1 MKRVSYTTT
10 KIALNDYEVKT
21 LREAIEI
28 LGDVYN
34 QAPEDTE
41 LEKMAKDI
49 YNDLD
54 AFLDEAVPNNELDTE
69 MCWIAEEYDE
79 EEQVRAY
86 SFSFRLQQSNPLVKT
101 LAISENSVI
110 IIIVKRKENKTKS
123 QK

>member
-1 MKRVSYTTT
+1 MKKVSYTTT

-69 MCWIAEEYDE
+69 MCWTAEEYGEE
-79 EEQVRAY
+79 EEQAR
-86 SFSFRLQQSNPLVKT
+86 PT
-101 LAISENSVI
+101 LFLLDYISL
-110 IIIVKRKENKTKS
+110 KEGIDRTNT
-123 QK
+123 Q